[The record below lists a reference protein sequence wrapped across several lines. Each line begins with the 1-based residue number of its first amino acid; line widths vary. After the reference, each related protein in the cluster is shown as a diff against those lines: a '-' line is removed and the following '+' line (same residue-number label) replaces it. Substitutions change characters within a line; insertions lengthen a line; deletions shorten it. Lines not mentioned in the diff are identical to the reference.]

1 MQLLGVAFML
11 PFKTYYAQAIEQW
24 LKQNAGRVVT
34 HYQVGVLLGEAFNK
48 GVTVAVATNGFR
60 KTGLYPC
67 NRHVFSDFEFQEVS
81 PNTHEA
87 SDHSSEALPN
97 RLDDANTS
105 QPRPGSS
112 SINGQKLHKISRVAN
127 SIFVTPA
134 DISPIPKITY
144 NKKVQLIEDVKVVLL
159 LY

>member
-1 MQLLGVAFML
+1 MNTVNHSPNRLYNCDETDLTVIQHKGNKLVS
-11 PFKTYYAQAIEQW
+11 
-24 LKQNAGRVVT
+24 LKSKR
-34 HYQVGVLLGEAFNK
+34 QVGMLLGEAFNK
-48 GVTVAVATNGFR
+48 GATVAVATNAFR

-67 NRHVFSDFEFQEVS
+67 NRHIFSDFEFQEVS

-112 SINGQKLHKISRVAN
+112 SINGPK
-127 SIFVTPA
+127 TPQ
-134 DISPIPKITY
+134 
-144 NKKVQLIEDVKVVLL
+144 N
-159 LY
+159 